1 MNNILIYGGLGINI
15 IGALFLM
22 AYAMK
27 YAYAFKKSKNNSIRL
42 NALKPDWTKKRSIGF
57 GLMILGTLIAILGCS
72 I

>member
-22 AYAMK
+22 AYAIK
-27 YAYAFKKSKNNSIRL
+27 YAYAFRKSKNDSIRL
-42 NALKPDWTKKRSIGF
+42 NALKTDWAKKRAVGF
-57 GLMILGTLIAILGCS
+57 GLIIFGTLIAMLGCS

>member
-22 AYAMK
+22 AYAIK
-27 YAYAFKKSKNNSIRL
+27 YAYAFQKSKNDSIRL
-42 NALKPDWTKKRSIGF
+42 NALKPEWAKKRGIGF
-57 GLMILGTLIAILGCS
+57 GLIIFGTLIAILGCS